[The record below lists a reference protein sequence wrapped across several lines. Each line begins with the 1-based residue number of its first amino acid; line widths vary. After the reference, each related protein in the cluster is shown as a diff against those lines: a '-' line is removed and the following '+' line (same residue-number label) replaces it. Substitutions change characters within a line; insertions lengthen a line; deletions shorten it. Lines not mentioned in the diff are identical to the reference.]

1 MQIGLNLLERSIY
14 RLLQRNA
21 VYNSPQH
28 RTTFQRAID
37 LASQTRV
44 WASQVL
50 LSHRCFPL
58 CRVTREAIYAHRSKR
73 EQRRSLQGYVGD
85 AMTSK
90 AASLL
95 RHRFQ
100 LAVDVLLLVHGGGL
114 EQQGLTMS
122 AALKLCLWRPS
133 ASPQTRRRNER
144 EMAVSPPLMCRLRP
158 ARSSGI
164 LTAAAARCRYPLHLS
179 TQRGPA
185 LGLISSA
192 RGNAIW
198 QRPTDR
204 RRGAEVAAPLEVIR
218 VPREPRR
225 QKEVRTKRAVK
236 PESLTYGA
244 DDVPPLRD
252 VVLGGVQQSLLIIV
266 SLIVPLVIGREA
278 HLSPDDLQRYLTLAL
293 VAIAIGNL
301 LIPFRVGPIGC
312 GYLVPV
318 FFAGLWLA
326 PALVAVKAGGIPLVA
341 GMTLVAGAATIPTA
355 WLLPRLRPYLPAEI
369 SGLVVLIIGLNV
381 SLIGLRRALQPI
393 IAGADPRD
401 VLWTAGSTLGLA
413 VALRVWGTRSLS
425 SYAIVISMVVGS
437 VIGVATGLTPP
448 NVLDAIARAPTVA
461 LPDLRPFGV
470 AFDPALAL
478 PFLVTALAA
487 VISMAG
493 AVTNAQK
500 INDVAWIRPDML
512 AIRGATIGQGIG
524 MMIVGLLGGFGLASS
539 SAAVGLTGATG
550 NASRRVALA
559 VSAILALAALS
570 PLLVDVVIAIPD
582 GVIGATWLLL
592 GGFII
597 IGALEMVT
605 SRLLDARRSIVIGL
619 ALPIGLIFS
628 AELFPDFYASLP
640 QVVKPIAGSML
651 ALGTMTA
658 LVLNAI
664 FRIGIRRQARLVVD
678 ASGFDPT
685 AVAAFLARQGG
696 IWAARREI
704 VSRATFALVQLLEL
718 IRDHRSPRGNI
729 DVLAT
734 FDEFNL
740 RIEATYDGAQAEL
753 PTRRPSPR
761 EMVADDTAVER
772 LAGFLVRQS
781 ADAVNISH
789 DGGRTRVRLVF
800 EH

>member
-1 MQIGLNLLERSIY
+1 
-14 RLLQRNA
+14 
-21 VYNSPQH
+21 
-28 RTTFQRAID
+28 
-37 LASQTRV
+37 
-44 WASQVL
+44 
-50 LSHRCFPL
+50 
-58 CRVTREAIYAHRSKR
+58 
-73 EQRRSLQGYVGD
+73 
-85 AMTSK
+85 
-90 AASLL
+90 
-95 RHRFQ
+95 
-100 LAVDVLLLVHGGGL
+100 
-114 EQQGLTMS
+114 
-122 AALKLCLWRPS
+122 
-133 ASPQTRRRNER
+133 
-144 EMAVSPPLMCRLRP
+144 VSPDYT
-158 ARSSGI
+158 S
-164 LTAAAARCRYPLHLS
+164 
-179 TQRGPA
+179 
-185 LGLISSA
+185 
-192 RGNAIW
+192 
-198 QRPTDR
+198 
-204 RRGAEVAAPLEVIR
+204 EVIR

-225 QKEVRTKRAVK
+225 QNRVRTKRAAK

-266 SLIVPLVIGREA
+266 SLIVPLLIGREA

-318 FFAGLWLA
+318 FFAGLWLS
-326 PALVAVKAGGIPLVA
+326 PALAAVKAGGIPLVA
-341 GMTLVAGAATIPTA
+341 GMTVVAGVATIPAA

-393 IAGADPRD
+393 IIGADPRD

-425 SYAIVISMVVGS
+425 SYSIVISMVVGS
-437 VIGVATGLTPP
+437 AIGVATGLTPP
-448 NVLDAIARAPTVA
+448 NVLDAITRAPTVA
-461 LPDLRPFGV
+461 LPNLRPFGV

-500 INDVAWIRPDML
+500 INDVAWIRPDMF

-524 MMIVGLLGGFGLASS
+524 MMIMGLLGGFGLASS

-559 VSAILALAALS
+559 VSAILGLAALS

-582 GVIGATWLLL
+582 AVMGATWLLL

-619 ALPIGLIFS
+619 ALPIGLS
-628 AELFPDFYASLP
+628 AELFPDFYESLP
-640 QVVKPIAGSML
+640 QAVKPIAGSML
-651 ALGTMTA
+651 ALGTITA

-685 AVAAFLARQGG
+685 AVAAFLTRQGG

-704 VSRATFALVQLLEL
+704 VNRATFALVQLLEL

-789 DGGRTRVRLVF
+789 DDGRTRVRLVF

>member
-1 MQIGLNLLERSIY
+1 M
-14 RLLQRNA
+14 
-21 VYNSPQH
+21 SPDH
-28 RTTFQRAID
+28 
-37 LASQTRV
+37 
-44 WASQVL
+44 
-50 LSHRCFPL
+50 
-58 CRVTREAIYAHRSKR
+58 
-73 EQRRSLQGYVGD
+73 
-85 AMTSK
+85 TS
-90 AASLL
+90 
-95 RHRFQ
+95 
-100 LAVDVLLLVHGGGL
+100 
-114 EQQGLTMS
+114 
-122 AALKLCLWRPS
+122 
-133 ASPQTRRRNER
+133 
-144 EMAVSPPLMCRLRP
+144 
-158 ARSSGI
+158 
-164 LTAAAARCRYPLHLS
+164 
-179 TQRGPA
+179 
-185 LGLISSA
+185 
-192 RGNAIW
+192 
-198 QRPTDR
+198 
-204 RRGAEVAAPLEVIR
+204 EVIR
-218 VPREPRR
+218 VPREPGR

-266 SLIVPLVIGREA
+266 SLIVPLLIGREA

-318 FFAGLWLA
+318 FFAGLWLS

-341 GMTLVAGAATIPTA
+341 GMTVVAGAATIPAA

-393 IAGADPRD
+393 IVGADPRD

-437 VIGVATGLTPP
+437 AIGVATGLTPP

-470 AFDPALAL
+470 AFDPAFAL

-500 INDVAWIRPDML
+500 INDVAWIRPDMF

-524 MMIVGLLGGFGLASS
+524 MMIMGLLGGFGLASS

-550 NASRRVALA
+550 NASRRVAVA
-559 VSAILALAALS
+559 VSAILGLAALS

-582 GVIGATWLLL
+582 GVMGATWLLL

-619 ALPIGLIFS
+619 ALPIGLS
-628 AELFPDFYASLP
+628 AELFPDFYESLP

-664 FRIGIRRQARLVVD
+664 FRIGIRRQARLVVG

-704 VSRATFALVQLLEL
+704 VNRATFALVQLLEL

-740 RIEATYDGAQAEL
+740 RIEATYAGAPAEL

-789 DGGRTRVRLVF
+789 DGGHTRVRLVF